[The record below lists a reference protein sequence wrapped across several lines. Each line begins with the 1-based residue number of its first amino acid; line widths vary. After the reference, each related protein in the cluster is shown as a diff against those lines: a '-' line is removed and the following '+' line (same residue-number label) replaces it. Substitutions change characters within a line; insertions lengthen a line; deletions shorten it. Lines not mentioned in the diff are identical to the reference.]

1 MASSQYNPY
10 AAAQYNTFSY
20 AQITHPQPHSH
31 PQQSQPHS
39 LPHPHQH
46 PHTHPQPHPHAQI
59 PLDSALQQ
67 QDPAP
72 PTTLSEPSQPVIQPD
87 QTGTPTQP
95 NHQAT
100 TQSQTEI
107 QTPGQTL
114 TPSGKPRGRPK
125 GSKTRPRRRSPSPGT
140 LARNPPPPPAPL
152 HRGPYTNIED
162 AIFALQ
168 LHCFTSGYGV
178 SQMRGV
184 REKHSNGTYD
194 PDGPV
199 IRKDFACDRG
209 GREFQ
214 SKGTGQRKRESTK
227 TGCGWRV
234 AIRRLKRE
242 GDLWFMEV
250 LQAEHN
256 HEPTPMHK
264 MDTIPSYR
272 RWQKENNKGI
282 RTAINRL
289 TRAAQM
295 PARQIAAY
303 LRGEHADP
311 ELDRVDKQILRALSM
326 SDQEQLDPSD
336 PAAQASTAFGI
347 VARRPCIILRE
358 DGSREEQPPH
368 QPMYQPLHQPPTGF

>member
-1 MASSQYNPY
+1 MAGQAYHIHTPEQT
-10 AAAQYNTFSY
+10 AAAT
-20 AQITHPQPHSH
+20 A
-31 PQQSQPHS
+31 
-39 LPHPHQH
+39 
-46 PHTHPQPHPHAQI
+46 A
-59 PLDSALQQ
+59 
-67 QDPAP
+67 AP
-72 PTTLSEPSQPVIQPD
+72 TSG
-87 QTGTPTQP
+87 TGT
-95 NHQAT
+95 
-100 TQSQTEI
+100 
-107 QTPGQTL
+107 GR
-114 TPSGKPRGRPK
+114 PRGRPK
-125 GSKTRPRRRSPSPGT
+125 GSKTRPRRRSPSPGF
-140 LARNPPPPPAPL
+140 LARNPAPPPAPL
-152 HRGPYTNIED
+152 YRGPYATIDD

-184 REKHSNGTYD
+184 REKLSNGKYD
-194 PDGPV
+194 PEGPV

-250 LQAEHN
+250 LQSEHN
-256 HEPTPMHK
+256 HEATPQHK

-282 RTAINRL
+282 RSAIGRL

-295 PARQIAAY
+295 PARQVAAY

-311 ELDRVDKQILRALSM
+311 ELDQVDKAILRALSM
-326 SDQEQLDPSD
+326 SDHEHLDPAD
-336 PAAQASTAFGI
+336 PAAQTQTVFSVF
-347 VARRPCIILRE
+347 ARRPCIILRE
-358 DGSREEQPPH
+358 DGSNPGGARDGQAQLQHPPPPHLSQPPPLAH
-368 QPMYQPLHQPPTGF
+368 PPSSASSLPQAPQTPQRPQMVQQPLPPLPQPAPSA